1 MQILF
6 VSDYVC
12 PYCLVAKEALK
23 QALAETG
30 MEAEITWQP
39 YELTPEPR
47 ERVDTWHDE
56 KRRAN
61 YQILVEPCARLGLDM
76 KLPPHVIPRPY
87 TRLAFEG
94 WFYACEKGKGEE
106 YNDLIYRAYFV
117 EEQDIGELEVLTG
130 LARRVGL
137 DADDFAAALQS
148 GSYTAAEKEAVAYA
162 RNVLKPQGVP
172 SIYINGE
179 KISVREYTKE
189 EMIAILR
196 QEADKDAD
204 GGFSCGGDGCGFSC
218 GDDGCGMA

>member
-39 YELTPEPR
+39 YELTPESR

-94 WFYACEKGKGEE
+94 WYYACGQGKADA
-106 YNDLIYRAYFV
+106 YNDLVYQAYFIL
-117 EEQDIGELEVLTG
+117 EQDIGDISVLAELAKEWTVLSCT
-130 LARRVGL
+130 
-137 DADDFAAALQS
+137 
-148 GSYTAAEKEAVAYA
+148 K
-162 RNVLKPQGVP
+162 P
-172 SIYINGE
+172 SISAKNPRKCIDFILALRNGAKYE
-179 KISVREYTKE
+179 VVGSDVPTEFRDGDVTIASDHLPVFVDVR
-189 EMIAILR
+189 L
-196 QEADKDAD
+196 
-204 GGFSCGGDGCGFSC
+204 
-218 GDDGCGMA
+218 